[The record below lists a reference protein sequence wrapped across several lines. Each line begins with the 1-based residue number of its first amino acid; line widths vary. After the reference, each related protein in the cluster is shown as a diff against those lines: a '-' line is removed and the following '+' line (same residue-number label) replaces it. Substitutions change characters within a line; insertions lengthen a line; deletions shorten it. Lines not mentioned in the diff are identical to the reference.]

1 MSRSA
6 IIFFALHIALLLLS
20 SCSLQGSSFPEVR
33 EEELLIS
40 LQRTACFGSCPDYKV
55 TIDGEGNVVFSTRPP
70 LEDEVAAVH
79 REFSRTTGVR
89 VIGTHK
95 TVIDKAVV
103 TDLLKLFEAA
113 DFFSLKDEYRAQ
125 ITDNPT
131 YVLTIDTGNGIKT
144 VIDYAGERAGMP
156 NSVTNLENAVDN
168 AAGTDKWIKG
178 LPSVIPLL
186 EAREVPF
193 DGIVGL
199 ELMDAASQRGDL
211 VTMEKLRAL
220 GAPLFALQG
229 PNPLDTAI
237 FNNQIDAVGWLI
249 RNGALKPADAFVNAL
264 KRSVSSDNHEAFQL
278 LLKIEEPRKL
288 TSDLATFL
296 LTNAAA
302 NADHG
307 MVKLL
312 LARGANPNG
321 PGEVPGLPDPPL
333 FEASNGIMSND
344 EKHSIQDR
352 RKVVRTLLDAGADIT
367 YCRYG
372 YCQSVLWQVSDRE
385 IARMLID
392 AGADPDF
399 RDDEGEHIFF
409 SISDE
414 GVALLL
420 IELGADIN
428 AVRPADGKT
437 LRGWAK
443 YEKWPRVIEILDRSG
458 L

>member
-1 MSRSA
+1 MTRFA
-6 IIFFALHIALLLLS
+6 IIFFPLQVAFVFVS
-20 SCSLQGSSFPEVR
+20 SCSLQSRPFPEVR
-33 EEELLIS
+33 DEKLLIS
-40 LQRTACFGSCPDYKV
+40 LQRTACYGSCPDYKV
-55 TIDGEGNVVFSTRPP
+55 TIDGGGNVVFSTRPP

-89 VIGTHK
+89 VPGTHK
-95 TVIDKAVV
+95 TVIDKAMV
-103 TDLLKLFEAA
+103 TDLLEQFKAA

-125 ITDNPT
+125 VTDNPT

-144 VIDYAGERAGMP
+144 VVDYVGEKAGMP
-156 NSVTNLENAVDN
+156 NSVTNLQDAVDK

-186 EAREVPF
+186 KAREVQF
-193 DGIVGL
+193 NGIVGL
-199 ELMDAASQRGDL
+199 ELMDAASERGDL
-211 VTMEKLRAL
+211 ETLEKLLVL
-220 GAPLFALQG
+220 GAPLSANQG

-237 FNNQIDAVGWLI
+237 FNNQIDAVAWLI

-278 LLKIEEPRKL
+278 LLKIKEHRKL

-302 NADHG
+302 NADQE
-307 MVKLL
+307 MVRLL

-344 EKHSIQDR
+344 EKHSIEDR
-352 RKVVRTLLDAGADIT
+352 RKVVRKLLDAGADIK

-414 GVALLL
+414 DVALLL
-420 IELGADIN
+420 IDSGANIN